1 MKKIYFAVCIDL
13 IVCVSSGWAARTDL
27 PIALGFSPVV
37 PEGDCL
43 MEAFIIKDGFQ
54 NSVFRQRAA

>member
-13 IVCVSSGWAARTDL
+13 ILCISSVWAARTDL

-43 MEAFIIKDGFQ
+43 IQDLE
-54 NSVFRQRAA
+54 